1 MRALHFRI
9 LPSTRV
15 PSLQRESLHRLST
28 SKRIS
33 NLKLANHLRLAVAAN
48 CSDMEEGGLDSGG
61 KAYVSRKQ
69 MWEEEAGEDSAGNPK
84 DEAKKQNWYHK
95 GVSYWEVS
103 HPFSL
108 LQCSK
113 LRAAPIFF
121 VLRSIWTDAAA

>member
-1 MRALHFRI
+1 MRALCFRI

-15 PSLQRESLHRLST
+15 PSLQRQSLHPLST

-33 NLKLANHLRLAVAAN
+33 TLRLAIHSRLAVAAN
-48 CSDMEEGGLDSGG
+48 CSDMEEGGLDSEG

-84 DEAKKQNWYHK
+84 DAAKKQDWYHK

-103 HPFSL
+103 QPIFYSSL
-108 LQCSK
+108 LKVTSN
-113 LRAAPIFF
+113 LFF
-121 VLRSIWTDAAA
+121 VLRSTWTDAAA